1 MEFRFPTQTI
11 FYTIENAIKQ
21 YRKIS
26 QKRIQE
32 VVNDITIDQA
42 LVLTI
47 IEGNPEFTQIDI
59 SELLFKDYASMT
71 RMINLLVKNGHLSR
85 VTSDKDKRRSKLSL
99 TKKGTKT
106 IAILKPI
113 ILLNRASALERV
125 SRKEQKELANTLT
138 KIIANCSK

>member
-59 SELLFKDYASMT
+59 AELLFKDYASMT
-71 RMINLLVKNGHLSR
+71 RMINLLVKNRHLSR
-85 VTSDKDKRRSKLSL
+85 ATSD
-99 TKKGTKT
+99 
-106 IAILKPI
+106 
-113 ILLNRASALERV
+113 
-125 SRKEQKELANTLT
+125 
-138 KIIANCSK
+138 